1 MGRESN
7 NYSKRETV
15 LRPDV
20 KYYKRKNIYCWSM
33 QKKYELHL
41 DSDLVLLK
49 YIQWPNFV

>member
-7 NYSKRETV
+7 NYFKCETV

-33 QKKYELHL
+33 QKK
-41 DSDLVLLK
+41 K
-49 YIQWPNFV
+49 KKIAPWQWPNFA